1 MASNLKLNLGCGM
14 NHLDGWTNVDNS
26 AACSPDVVHDLEQ
39 TPWPWPDSS
48 ADALRFNHSL
58 EHMGQ
63 DTKTFLAIMS
73 EIYRV
78 GRLGAEVEINAPHPR
93 HDSFLYDPTH
103 VRAITPEM
111 LLMFDKEK
119 NEQWVRASAA
129 NTPLGLYL
137 SIDLQMIEATMILDE
152 PYLSQFRSGELK
164 GDEISQ
170 LARERNNV
178 IAECRVKLRV
188 RKPAS

>member
-1 MASNLKLNLGCGM
+1 MKLNLGCGV
-14 NHLDGWTNVDNS
+14 NHKIGWTNVDS
-26 AACSPDVVHDLEQ
+26 APASNPHVVFDLET

-48 ADALRFNHSL
+48 ADEMLFNHSL

-63 DTKTFLAIMS
+63 DTKTFLAIIQ

-78 GRLGAEVEINAPHPR
+78 GCDGAIVCINVPHPR
-93 HDSFLYDPTH
+93 HDTFLYDPTH
-103 VRAITPEM
+103 VRAVTPEM
-111 LLMFDKEK
+111 LVMFDTQV
-119 NEQWVRASAA
+119 NEQWARANVA

-137 SIDLQMIEATMILDE
+137 GVDLQTVEATMVLDE
-152 PYLSQFRSGELK
+152 PYLSQLRTGALK
-164 GDEISQ
+164 SEEISR

-178 IAECRVKLRV
+178 IVECRIQLRV

>member
-1 MASNLKLNLGCGM
+1 MKLNLGCGM
-14 NHLDGWTNVDNS
+14 NRRDGWINVDNS
-26 AACSPDVVHDLEQ
+26 PACTPDTLWDLEV

-48 ADALRFNHSL
+48 ADEMLFNHSL

-63 DTKTFLAIMS
+63 APKTFLAIIG

-78 GRLGAEVEINAPHPR
+78 GADNALVAINVPHPR
-93 HDSFLYDPTH
+93 HDSFLHDPTH
-103 VRAITPEM
+103 VRAVTPEM
-111 LLMFDKEK
+111 LRMFDRQR
-119 NEQWVRASAA
+119 NDRWVEIGAA

-137 SIDLQMIEATMILDE
+137 GVDFEMISATMVLDE
-152 PYLSQFRSGELK
+152 PYLSQLRSGALK
-164 GDEISQ
+164 PEEIGY

-178 IAECRVKLRV
+178 IAECRMELRV

>member
-1 MASNLKLNLGCGM
+1 MGSKLKLNLGCGM
-14 NHLDGWTNVDNS
+14 NHLDGWLNVDNS
-26 AACSPDVVHDLEQ
+26 AASNPDLAYDLEQ

-63 DTKTFLAIMS
+63 DTKTFLAIMG

-78 GRLGAEVEINAPHPR
+78 GRDGAEVEISAPHPR

-111 LLMFDKEK
+111 LLMFDKDK
-119 NEQWVRASAA
+119 NEQWVRASAS
-129 NTPLGLYL
+129 NSPLGLYL

-164 GDEISQ
+164 GDEISR

-178 IAECRVKLRV
+178 IVECRIKLRV